1 MGTVIGTV
9 FAEISVC
16 VVQAF
21 YVRKKLPIVSYIRS
35 FILFTIPGGIMYLVV
50 RMIGNYMG
58 ASILTLIVEVVVGGV
73 TYLLLGALYLLITKD
88 EIIMSTT
95 KKIKK
100 RMLLQR

>member
-16 VVQAF
+16 IVQAF
-21 YVRKKLPIVSYIRS
+21 YVRKKLPIISYIRS

-58 ASILTLIVEVVVGGV
+58 ASILTLMVEVLVGGL
-73 TYLLLGALYLLITKD
+73 TYLILGFLYLLFTKD
-88 EIIMSTT
+88 EVIISM
-95 KKIKK
+95 IKK
-100 RMLLQR
+100 LKIVLIVKV

>member
-88 EIIMSTT
+88 EIIISTT